1 MQVGAYIV
9 GMSWRDRWAQALSGA
24 TAKDQGLP
32 WGWARDDGLYA
43 PKGRGDPWLYTV
55 LPTMPLQWADQHQRI
70 ATGQQIGAL
79 LRDIGLTSRLPMG
92 ANMPKLSVNRQIH
105 LITIS
110 MDVPPEVPGISTAHH
125 REFIQDVFDMLDWV
139 PIKLFMLG
147 VRLMPVQV
155 VSQLEEEDRSLT
167 GDQLLELG
175 RVLFRVPSADFGLY
189 QQDLDQIKSVV
200 FKYGGKPPDSRQR
213 LLLES
218 WYNRGE
224 GNGVLIRARPT
235 WLEIIDTE
243 ERIEMAQVSRFERVR
258 VQSSEHTWAA
268 AAASHNSGAMC
279 VSIRGE
285 LEPAA
290 AFAKRLHSSR
300 RRQSANID
308 EAAKGDPLMD
318 EAEFDKLALQADAE
332 SMVKQEGEPV
342 VINASVVMA
351 RVANHQVSE
360 TYIDMLNN
368 RFGIVARPHWNR
380 QVSALRECLPCFTGE
395 RSTTQHAMNI
405 KQLAFAGLGSFGQLG
420 DEGGIYLGRSDPD
433 WSICWLDP
441 WAAAAGSSASQ
452 APGVAVLGQPGSGKT
467 FAMQLMALQ
476 SALLGRTVIYINPK
490 PQDDLSGIVDLVG
503 RWAPSRLIQLGD
515 AAAEPGAFDP
525 FRFAPP
531 EYAYQI
537 ASLFIQDVFAS
548 TFNDYQQVQL
558 EQALRQATQA
568 GVRSVGEAIQQFVQ
582 DQQMRDLILS
592 FAESNPIF
600 AMGIGNKPGRSLQA
614 ERGLTMIQ
622 FDQAW
627 PDVEPGKAA
636 SDIPLSDRAF
646 LAVMRLV
653 PRAALELLLRDRM
666 GGDLY
671 MDEAHRLLSSQAGQ
685 KFVERQGREGRSQ
698 GVMPVLGTHLPS
710 EISNTGLDTF
720 MGRYLILMLQDRDEA
735 AIGLELAGMEATD
748 QRIDILG
755 MCGPQAPQNGRP
767 ALPAR
772 GIHRDLQQRSGG
784 IAIAPIPEWIRQQLS
799 TSTGDV
805 QARQSTQRQ
814 AVPI

>member
-1 MQVGAYIV
+1 MQAGAYII
-9 GMSWRDRWAQALSGA
+9 GMSWRERWTQAWAGA
-24 TAKDQGLP
+24 AAKDQNLP
-32 WGWARDDGLYA
+32 WGWARDDGMYA
-43 PKGRGDPWLYTV
+43 PKDKGDPWLYSV
-55 LPTMPLQWADQHQRI
+55 LPTQPLQWADQHQRL
-70 ATGQQIGAL
+70 AAGQRISAL
-79 LRDIGLTSRLPMG
+79 LRDVGLTSRLPMG
-92 ANMPKLSVNRQIH
+92 HNMPNLSLNRQIH

-110 MDVPPEVPGISTAHH
+110 MDVPPEIPDISTAHH
-125 REFIQDVFDMLDWV
+125 REFIQDVFDLLDWA

-147 VRLMPVQV
+147 VRLMPAQMM
-155 VSQLEEEDRSLT
+155 SQLEEDDRTLSA
-167 GDQLLELG
+167 DQLLGLG

-189 QQDLDQIKSVV
+189 QQDADQVKSIVY
-200 FKYGGKPPDSRQR
+200 KHGGKPPDSRQR

-218 WYNRGE
+218 WYNRGD
-224 GNGVLIRARPT
+224 GNGALIRARPT

-243 ERIEMAQVSRFERVR
+243 DRIEMAQVARFEKVR
-258 VQSSEHTWAA
+258 VESSEWTWASA
-268 AAASHNSGAMC
+268 AATHNSGAMC
-279 VSIRGE
+279 VSIRGD

-290 AFAKRLHSSR
+290 VFAKRLHSSR

-318 EAEFDKLALQADAE
+318 ESEIEKLALQADAE
-332 SMVKQEGEPV
+332 SLVKMEGEPV
-342 VINASVVMA
+342 VVNASIVMA
-351 RVANHQVSE
+351 RLANHHTPE

-380 QVSALRECLPCFTGE
+380 QVSALKECLPCYSGE
-395 RSTTQHAMNI
+395 RSTTQHAMNV

-420 DEGGIYLGRSDPD
+420 DEGGIYIGRSDPD
-433 WSICWLDP
+433 WSICWMDP
-441 WAAAAGSSASQ
+441 WAAAAGSATSQ
-452 APGVAVLGQPGSGKT
+452 SPGVAVLGQPGSGKT
-467 FAMQLMALQ
+467 FLMQLMALQ

-490 PQDDLSGIVDLVG
+490 PQDDLSGLVNTAG
-503 RWAPSRLIQLGD
+503 RWVPSRLIQLGD
-515 AAAEPGAFDP
+515 ATAEPGAFDP

-558 EQALRQATQA
+558 EQALRRATQA
-568 GVRSVGEAIQQFVQ
+568 GVRSVGEAVRQFVS
-582 DQQMRDLILS
+582 DEKMRDLIID
-592 FAESNPIF
+592 FAESNPVF
-600 AMGIGNKPGRSLQA
+600 AMGIGNQPGRSLQT

-627 PDVEPGKAA
+627 PDVEPGKSAQ
-636 SDIPLSDRAF
+636 DIPLSDRAF

-671 MDEAHRLLSSQAGQ
+671 MDEAHRLLSSQSGQ

-710 EISNTGLDTF
+710 EIRNTGLDTF
-720 MGRYLILMLQDRDEA
+720 MGRYIILMLQDRDEA
-735 AIGLELAGMEATD
+735 AIGLELAGMEPTD

-755 MCGPQAPQNGRP
+755 MCGPQAPQEGRP
-767 ALPAR
+767 AVPAR
-772 GIHRDLQQRSGG
+772 GIHRDIHQRSGG
-784 IAIAPIPEWIRQQLS
+784 IAIAPIPEWVRKQLS
-799 TSTGDV
+799 TSTGDTN
-805 QARQSTQRQ
+805 ARNPNQRQ